1 MSKEFQAGN
10 DPVSTTLTDRIFSHL
25 DQALRV
31 SLAPAPAADRTRPGA
46 DAAEIELDER
56 ERRDVA
62 GMMRVNHTGEV
73 CAQALYAGQAATA
86 RTAGVRAEMQQAAD
100 EEVDHLSWCAER
112 LDELG
117 ARPSPLNPFWYAGSF
132 AIGALAGAAGD
143 RWSLGFVEATER
155 QVEAHLEAHLERLP
169 EADRRSRAIVEQ
181 MKIDEARHAELAQ
194 QAGAA
199 QLPRPIQG
207 AMAVTA
213 NLMKAIV
220 HRF

>member
-1 MSKEFQAGN
+1 M
-10 DPVSTTLTDRIFSHL
+10 TTSLTDRIFTQL

-31 SLAPAPAADRTRPGA
+31 SLAPAPAADRPRPGA
-46 DAAEIELDER
+46 DAPDIEFDDR

-100 EEVDHLSWCAER
+100 EEVDHLSWCADR
-112 LDELG
+112 LSELD
-117 ARPSPLNPFWYAGSF
+117 ARPSPLNPVWYAGSF

-155 QVEAHLEAHLERLP
+155 QVEAHLESHLERLP

-181 MKIDEARHAELAQ
+181 MKIDEARHAELAE
-194 QAGAA
+194 QAGATR
-199 QLPRPIQG
+199 LPRPVQG
-207 AMAVTA
+207 AMAA
-213 NLMKAIV
+213 AASLMKAV
-220 HRF
+220 VQRF

>member
-1 MSKEFQAGN
+1 VTDS
-10 DPVSTTLTDRIFSHL
+10 LTDRLFTQL

-31 SLAPAPAADRTRPGA
+31 SLAPAPAADRARPGA
-46 DAAEIELDER
+46 DAPEAQLDEH

-62 GMMRVNHTGEV
+62 GMMRINHTGEV

-100 EEVDHLSWCAER
+100 EEVDHLSWCADR
-112 LDELG
+112 LQELG
-117 ARPSPLNPFWYAGSF
+117 ARPSRLNPLWYAGSF

-155 QVEAHLEAHLERLP
+155 QVEAHLESHLDRLP
-169 EADRRSRAIVEQ
+169 VADERSRAIVGQ

-199 QLPRPIQG
+199 TLPRPVQG
-207 AMAVTA
+207 LMAVTA
-213 NLMKAIV
+213 DLMKAIAY
-220 HRF
+220 RI

>member
-1 MSKEFQAGN
+1 MPLS
-10 DPVSTTLTDRIFSHL
+10 LTDRIFTQL

-31 SLAPAPAADRTRPGA
+31 SLAPAPAADRPRPGA
-46 DAAEIELDER
+46 DAPDIELDEQ

-100 EEVDHLSWCAER
+100 EEVDHLSWCADR
-112 LDELG
+112 LNELD
-117 ARPSPLNPFWYAGSF
+117 ARPSVLNPFWYAGSF

-155 QVEAHLEAHLERLP
+155 QVEAHLESHLERLP
-169 EADRRSRAIVEQ
+169 EADQRSRAIVEQ
-181 MKIDEARHAELAQ
+181 MKIDEARHAELAE

-199 QLPRPIQG
+199 RLPRPIQG

-213 NLMKAIV
+213 DLMKAIV
-220 HRF
+220 YRF